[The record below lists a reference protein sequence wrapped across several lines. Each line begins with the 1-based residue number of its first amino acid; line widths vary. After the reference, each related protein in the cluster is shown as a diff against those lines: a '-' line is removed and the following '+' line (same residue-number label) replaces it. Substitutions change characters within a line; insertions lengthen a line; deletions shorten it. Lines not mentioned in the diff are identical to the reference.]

1 MAFTPFARVDFNEM
15 AELQSAIEEI
25 RRKFDPKKANTKLKQ
40 ISRRAVNPLR
50 KEMRDLAPVHK
61 NNPTYKGKKYYW
73 YSKTRYKYE
82 SGTLKRSVGT
92 FTGKSGIFVG
102 PRFGRNARVKTP
114 LGRVGDPKKD
124 GWYAHLAAYPH
135 QIKNS
140 KKGQSSG
147 ETQNHIS
154 PMFIEKARLRK
165 RVEVLDRLLV
175 EAKNLINFKK

>member
-1 MAFTPFARVDFNEM
+1 MSKTALPAG
-15 AELQSAIEEI
+15 
-25 RRKFDPKKANTKLKQ
+25 
-40 ISRRAVNPLR
+40 LR
-50 KEMRDLAPVHK
+50 KKLIK
-61 NNPTYKGKKYYW
+61 LYGQKKG
-73 YSKTRYKYE
+73 T
-82 SGTLKRSVGT
+82 
-92 FTGKSGIFVG
+92 
-102 PRFGRNARVKTP
+102 
-114 LGRVGDPKKD
+114 RVGDPKKD